1 VRDPDRLR
9 SVKTLPQ
16 LIAYLRDELDWP
28 NEAEEVE
35 DLTFEFSPS
44 ELGLKEGAFKP
55 IRQLRRPR
63 DTDEMPWGVFFLDL
77 DSGRIP
83 VGALRRLLR
92 TLVRKKRANP
102 ADRATWELP
111 DLLFICSHRDESGAA
126 FSFVHFDQPAAAGRS
141 ARLTSFGWSPHSL
154 NRTALELNL
163 PPLRWP
169 AVPEPAAWRA
179 QWRKAFDVQAV
190 TKKFYKELANWY
202 FWAREVAVFPKD
214 APLDAEG
221 KPSLHL
227 IRLLTRLIFCWFL
240 KQKRNPKTGQGL
252 IPDALFDPAAIKELL
267 KDSSENSCTYY
278 TAILQNLFF
287 ATLNTEMDK
296 PGEPPK
302 RRFLDEGDGR
312 QSDDHMVHTLWRHAG
327 QMRDPEALAALLRGI
342 PFLNGGLFECLD
354 DRVPGGRPGRTVEVR
369 IDGFSNFPQKQPKL
383 PNFLFFGP
391 ERTEDLSGAYG
402 DPKRRRETVRPLL
415 DILNGYNF
423 TLTENTPL
431 DQEVALDPEL
441 LGHVFENLLATYNPE
456 TGKVARKATGSFY
469 TPRAVVDWMVDRAL
483 TLHLGKALGREEGD
497 DPRLQRLLS
506 WEEGGHEFSPAEAD
520 ALLDAVDGLKALDPA
535 CGSGAFPMGL
545 LQKLVLLLRKLDPH
559 NEGWRR
565 RQEAALDAMPSA
577 PAREEARA
585 AIARAFARDHD
596 DYGRKLGLIENC
608 LYGVDIQPIAC
619 QITKLRF
626 FISLIVDQAIDP
638 SLPNY
643 GILPL
648 PNLETKV
655 VAADTLMGLK
665 RGQLRLG
672 AERVKALEEDLRRVR
687 HDYFTARRY
696 RDKKALRERDRELCA
711 QLADALAQGGEYTP
725 FDSKRLAE
733 WNPYDTTRAAT
744 FFDPEW
750 MFGLPR
756 RPGDGCFDILLGNP
770 PYVRQEDLK
779 GVAVTGHQGKPLP
792 LKDALKEQYECFT
805 GTADLYVYF
814 FERAFQLLKTGG
826 TLAYITS
833 NKYFRAAYGE
843 RLRAYL
849 LYATRPSV
857 VLDFGDAPVFTS
869 IAYPCI
875 IVAEKTRHVDH
886 GQMPSPSEPTG
897 VLHPSNLPPKDWRAK
912 VFTWPMDRTLEDFPY
927 LFEEQAQ
934 AMAQRELKPDG
945 WRLES
950 PVALRLL
957 ERLRKAGTPL
967 GEYVNGRFYRGILTG
982 LNEAFVVDR
991 ATRDRLIAEHP
1002 SSKEVLKP
1010 FLRGRDVKRW
1020 RCEFADQ
1027 YLIKIESSENK
1038 QHPWSGK
1045 SEKEAERVFAKTYPA
1060 VQAFFQ
1066 AQREKLIERYDQG
1079 KHYWELR
1086 SCDYYKEFTKPKVLY
1101 QEIATYQAF
1110 AWDDS
1115 GAYTNNKTFLITG
1128 STKYLLLLL
1137 NSPIC
1142 WWFLGQ
1148 VASKL
1153 QGGAYAMQMPYLEQV
1168 PVPLITS
1175 ERQSNSE
1182 RIAETL
1188 IWLHGPEAVK
1198 MEEEERAK
1206 LIAFFERWLN
1216 GLVYELFFPDDL
1228 HARKLNLFDA
1238 TAKLN
1243 PPDLAKL
1250 PAAKKSQALLELS
1263 GTAQTRSP
1271 IPAMLDDLHKIEP
1284 IRIIEGL

>member
-28 NEAEEVE
+28 IEAEELE

-55 IRQLRRPR
+55 IQQFRPLTA
-63 DTDEMPWGVFFLDL
+63 DQPWGIFLLEL
-77 DSGRIP
+77 DSSRIP
-83 VGALRRLLR
+83 VGALRCVLR
-92 TLVRKKRANP
+92 SLVRKKRANP

-111 DLLFICSHRDESGAA
+111 DLLFICSHKDESGPA
-126 FSFVHFDQPAAAGRS
+126 FTFIHFEQPATAGRS

-169 AVPEPAAWRA
+169 AALDPAGWRE

-202 FWAREVAVFPKD
+202 FWAREVAAFPKD

-240 KQKRNPKTGQGL
+240 KQKRNPATGQGL
-252 IPDALFDPAAIKELL
+252 IPDALFDPAAIQGLL
-267 KDSSENSCTYY
+267 KDASEKSCTYY

-302 RRFLDEGDGR
+302 RRFLDEGDGK

-327 QMRDPEALAALLRGI
+327 QMRDPAALAALLRGI

-369 IDGFSNFPQKQPKL
+369 IDGFSNFPHKQPKL

-469 TPRAVVDWMVDRAL
+469 TPRAVVDWMVDQAL

-506 WEEGGHEFSPAEAD
+506 WEEGGHEFSPTEAD

-545 LQKLVLLLRKLDPH
+545 LQKLVLLLRKLDPQ

-565 RQEAALDAMPSA
+565 RQEAALDAMTSA

-585 AIARAFARDHD
+585 AITRAFARDND

-626 FISLIVDQAIDP
+626 FISLIVDQAIEP

-655 VAADTLMGLK
+655 VAANTLMGLK

-672 AERVKALEEDLRRVR
+672 AEKVKALEEDLRRVR

-696 RDKKALRERDRELCA
+696 RDKKALRERDRELCT

-733 WNPYDTTRAAT
+733 WNPYDTTREAS

-750 MFGLPR
+750 MFGLPQ

-779 GVAVTGHQGKPLP
+779 GVTVTGHQGRPLP

-814 FERAFQLLKTGG
+814 FERAFQLLRTGG

-857 VLDFGDAPVFTS
+857 ILDFGETRVFTA
-869 IAYPCI
+869 IVDPCI
-875 IVAEKTRHVDH
+875 MVSSKKKHIDH
-886 GQMPSPSEPTG
+886 GQLPSPSDPRG
-897 VLHPSNLPPKDWRAK
+897 VLHPGNLPPVEWKAS
-912 VFTWPMDRTLEDFPY
+912 VLTWPVDRTLEDFPY

-934 AMAQRELKPDG
+934 SMAQRELKPDG

-982 LNEAFVVDR
+982 FNEAFVVDR
-991 ATRDRLIAEHP
+991 TTRDRLISEHP
-1002 SSKEVLKP
+1002 SSKEILKP

-1020 RCEFADQ
+1020 RCEAQDLW
-1027 YLIKIESSENK
+1027 LIFTRRGCDIKK
-1038 QHPWSGK
+1038 
-1045 SEKEAERVFAKTYPA
+1045 YPA
-1060 VQAFFQ
+1060 IHAHLKQYKKQLMPGVPGGRKPGSYEWFEIQDNIAYWQEFETPKIVYQDLARYFGMAWEDSSAYLTNTCYFIPRVTPFLLGVLLSKALNYWVAKRLSYNEGGYLRLFSIYVTEFPIPIPQKVQQ
-1066 AQREKLIERYDQG
+1066 ALCESLAEALICL
-1079 KHYWELR
+1079 H
-1086 SCDYYKEFTKPKVLY
+1086 
-1101 QEIATYQAF
+1101 
-1110 AWDDS
+1110 
-1115 GAYTNNKTFLITG
+1115 
-1128 STKYLLLLL
+1128 
-1137 NSPIC
+1137 SPE
-1142 WWFLGQ
+1142 
-1148 VASKL
+1148 VA
-1153 QGGAYAMQMPYLEQV
+1153 
-1168 PVPLITS
+1168 
-1175 ERQSNSE
+1175 
-1182 RIAETL
+1182 RI
-1188 IWLHGPEAVK
+1188 
-1198 MEEEERAK
+1198 EEEERAK
-1206 LIAFFERWLN
+1206 LITFFERWLN

-1243 PPDLAKL
+1243 PPDLAQL
-1250 PAAKKSQALLELS
+1250 AAAKRSQALLDLC
-1263 GTAQTRSP
+1263 GQAQTQSP
-1271 IPAMLDDLHKIEP
+1271 LPAMLDDLHKIEP